1 MLGGIDMNF
10 WLGCNY
16 WASNAGTDM
25 WIKFD
30 EKAIRD
36 DLEILT
42 ANGVE
47 YMRVFPNWRD
57 FQPVKVLRNWANTFE
72 EYVMN
77 DDSAPTNPYYIDE
90 TMIERFRI
98 FCDICKEYNVKL
110 IVGIVTGWMS
120 GTMLVPTALNGKDLF
135 CNPSAL
141 LFEQRFIKGFVEG
154 VKDKDNIIAWD
165 LGNECNCL
173 GDIRDSQDHT
183 KCDVSSSWT
192 YLISNAIRSADNT
205 RPVASGMASLSPE
218 RAKAIW
224 NLQEHGECIDILTT
238 HPYTYFHPNCSND
251 YYTSIRSTL
260 HATAETRYYSDISGK
275 PCFVEEI
282 GTLGNSLCSD
292 KVSGDFMK
300 VNLYSNWANDNMGLL
315 WWCANEQNELTN
327 VPYSWGMLEV
337 ELGMI
342 DRNRKPKTYLKEM
355 KYFSDFL
362 KSLDF
367 ELPKPKYDAVCIV
380 PRGYAPWDSFG
391 VAFASYILAKQ
402 AHLNIKFCFSDDE
415 LPDAKT
421 YILPSMRHYRT
432 LKFYNLKE
440 KVKNGATLYIS
451 SNGAFIQD
459 LSGFAGIEITDSAAS
474 HKKVEFNFKGK
485 SFSVATDR
493 IYKTKALTAEV
504 LATDTDGNPVI
515 TRNQYGKGTVCY
527 VNLPLESSKISGFDN
542 YSDGSYLI
550 YDELLKDAKK
560 DNVVFTDNQNLCIT
574 HHFDNDICYCV
585 IINHSETEQH
595 IDMKI
600 SENYEFV
607 KAYKGDCE
615 TIKPFDAC
623 VLKFKKK

>member
-1 MLGGIDMNF
+1 MNF

-30 EKAIRD
+30 EKAIRE
-36 DLEILT
+36 DLDILT

-57 FQPVKVLRNWANTFE
+57 FQPFKVLRNWANTFE

-77 DDSAPTNPYYIDE
+77 DNSAPTNPYYIDE

-98 FCDICKEYNVKL
+98 FCDICAEYNVKL

-120 GTMLVPTALNGKDLF
+120 GTMLVPPALDGKDLF
-135 CNPSAL
+135 LNPMAL
-141 LFEQRFIKGFVEG
+141 LFEQRFIKGFVDG
-154 VKDKDNIIAWD
+154 VKDKENIIAWD
-165 LGNECNCL
+165 LGNECNCMGNL
-173 GDIRDSQDHT
+173 QDAQDYT
-183 KCDVSSSWT
+183 KCDTSSSWA
-192 YLISNAIRSADNT
+192 YLISNAIRASDNT
-205 RPVASGMASLSPE
+205 RPIASGMASLSPE

-224 NLQEHGECIDILTT
+224 NIQEHGECIDILTT

-342 DRNRKPKTYLKEM
+342 DRNRQPKTYLKEM

-391 VAFASYILAKQ
+391 VGFASYILAKQ
-402 AHLNIKFCFSDDE
+402 AHLNIKFCFADDE
-415 LPDAKT
+415 LPDADT
-421 YILPSMRHYRT
+421 YILPSMRHFRT

-440 KVKNGATLYIS
+440 KVANGATLYIS

-459 LSGFAGIEITDSAAS
+459 LSGFAGVEITDSASS
-474 HKKVEFNFKGK
+474 HNTVDFNFKGK
-485 SFSVATDR
+485 SFSIATDR

-504 LATDTDGNPVI
+504 LATDSNGNPVI
-515 TRNQYGKGTVCY
+515 TRNKYGEGIVCY
-527 VNLPLESSKISGFDN
+527 VNVPLESSKISGFDN

-560 DNVVFTDNQNLCIT
+560 DNVIFTDNPNLCVT
-574 HHFDNDICYCV
+574 HHFDKDVCYCV
-585 IINHSETEQH
+585 IVNHSQEVQNINIT
-595 IDMKI
+595 I
-600 SENYEFV
+600 SDKYSFE

-615 TIKPFDAC
+615 KIEPFDAC
-623 VLKFKKK
+623 VLKLKKK